1 VSVNRAIKR
10 TVPRRVLG
18 RPLALIATQLGRL
31 SGRRAGVAVVYHR
44 VGDPQGEPARELVPA
59 LGTKLFEQQVR
70 HLKARYRLVPA
81 SELLAAARS
90 RRRGQ
95 RFPASITFDDDL
107 PSHQSTAG
115 PILTRTQV
123 PGTFFVCGA
132 SLDGPFAFWWERL
145 QTVVDRDL
153 DAGAQSDTIHD
164 VAMRIQSMPP
174 ERRDAESERLATLA
188 GADPPDSGLR
198 APQVRVLAEAGFEI
212 GFHTRR
218 HYWLPGLDDEALA
231 RAMDEGRAEIEEA
244 AGQRLTMI
252 AYPHGGGDPRVAAAA
267 QRAGYELGFIT
278 GDAAVEADAE
288 PLLLGRIEPSFASV
302 GHFAFEVAFALLR
315 GRWQPA

>member
-1 VSVNRAIKR
+1 MSVNRAVKR
-10 TVPRRVLG
+10 WVPRRLLG
-18 RPLALIATQLGRL
+18 RPLAFIASQLGRL

-44 VGDPQGEPARELVPA
+44 VGDPQGEPERELVPA

-107 PSHQSTAG
+107 PSHQDTAG
-115 PILTRTQV
+115 PILAGTEV
-123 PGTFFVCGA
+123 PATFFVCGA
-132 SLDGPFAFWWERL
+132 SLDRPFAFWWERL
-145 QTVVDRDL
+145 QAVVDRGL
-153 DAGAQSDTIHD
+153 DPAAQPDTIHE
-164 VAMRIQSMPP
+164 VARGIQSMPA
-174 ERRDAESERLATLA
+174 EQRDAESARLATIA

-198 APQVRVLAEAGFEI
+198 AAQVRTLAESGFEI
-212 GFHTRR
+212 GFHTRH
-218 HYWLPGLDDEALA
+218 HYWLPGLDDGALT
-231 RAMDEGRAEIEEA
+231 RAMQEGREEIEEA
-244 AGQRLTMI
+244 AGQPLTAI

-267 QRAGYELGFIT
+267 RDAGYELGFIT
-278 GDAAVEADAE
+278 GDAAVEPDAE